1 MKHYLAYW
9 KWEDWQARGKESAY
23 HSNAETM
30 LNMNPGDQLWLFTRD
45 KIRDTIH
52 VVRRID
58 IQERKNMRG
67 AEPWKYGV
75 FGSGPCLQP
84 SKSLKGDWLEVFDR
98 IATKRGTNLKSKWA
112 GKLAQRV
119 QKPRQITAESA
130 DLLWNEWEKRN
141 P

>member
-9 KWEDWQARGKESAY
+9 KWEDWQARGAESAY
-23 HSNAETM
+23 HSSAAIM
-30 LNMNPGDQLWLFTRD
+30 LSMNPDDQLWLFTRN
-45 KIRDTIH
+45 KSRDTIQ

-67 AEPWKYGV
+67 AEPWEYGV
-75 FGSGPCLQP
+75 FGSGPSRQP
-84 SKSLKGDWLEVFDR
+84 TKSPNGDWLKVFDGV
-98 IATKRGTNLKSKWA
+98 ATIRGTHLKSKSA

-119 QKPRQITAESA
+119 QKPRQITADSA
-130 DLLWNEWEKRN
+130 DLLWNEWKKRN